1 MADPLYV
8 PSRLPIDL
16 SLARATVDSTIKL
29 LAQLS
34 EGRQREPAW
43 QEAKEAARALH
54 LEIAAAEFDAR
65 LPVKVTRSGGEAI
78 AVVPHPRG
86 EVQPS

>member
-1 MADPLYV
+1 MAEPL
-8 PSRLPIDL
+8 PAGSRLPLDPA
-16 SLARATVDSTIKL
+16 LAKATVDATIKL

-54 LEIAAAEFDAR
+54 LDIAAAEFDAR
-65 LPVKVTRSGGEAI
+65 LPRSKNVGADLLAKAVNGEL
-78 AVVPHPRG
+78 
-86 EVQPS
+86 